1 MKRAL
6 AAVCALLCLLTLSA
20 CEIPRTLDLPE
31 IEELKQEIFAA
42 VPSIKDISVTYGNSL
57 SPNIRMTG
65 EGVTDEQA
73 FSIVKRVRTLFSDSS
88 FQSNLFQAL
97 ETAPRVPPRSI
108 WAPHILICITD
119 KAWKPETNSGV
130 KYQFASRY
138 FALKDGLEVDEV
150 DGYAT
155 WWGSRISEN
164 DENCKNFSMEEIL
177 AAD

>member
-1 MKRAL
+1 MKCVL
-6 AAVCALLCLLTLSA
+6 AAVCALLCLVALGG
-20 CEIPRTLDLPE
+20 CETYNSLDLPE

-57 SPNIRMTG
+57 SPDIRMTG

-108 WAPHILICITD
+108 WAPHISICITD
-119 KAWKPETNSGV
+119 KAWKSETNSGV

-138 FALKDGLEVDEV
+138 FALKDGLEVNEV

-164 DENCKNFSMEEIL
+164 EGNCKSFSMEEIL

>member
-1 MKRAL
+1 M
-6 AAVCALLCLLTLSA
+6 
-20 CEIPRTLDLPE
+20 
-31 IEELKQEIFAA
+31 
-42 VPSIKDISVTYGNSL
+42 
-57 SPNIRMTG
+57 
-65 EGVTDEQA
+65 
-73 FSIVKRVRTLFSDSS
+73 
-88 FQSNLFQAL
+88 
-97 ETAPRVPPRSI
+97 PPRSI

-164 DENCKNFSMEEIL
+164 EENCKNFSMEEIL